1 MGKMVSA
8 ELTGVL
14 ELDQAFAGLPRKVG
28 NLAVRN
34 ALKVAAHPVMRQMEA
49 TAPRSQKPTLMNKI
63 RIRSG
68 GRAPKGAIKRVITF
82 IGEYGVTG
90 HRRKPVRVGAVA
102 YMLHYGTPHVT
113 KYEGWITR
121 AVDERRDRSISIFKT
136 HISSSIKM
144 AMRRA
149 R

>member
-28 NLAVRN
+28 NRAVRN

-49 TAPRSQKPTLMNKI
+49 TAPRSDKPTLMNKI
-63 RIRSG
+63 RIRAG
-68 GRAPKGAIKRVITF
+68 GKAPKGTIKRVITF
-82 IGEYGVTG
+82 IGVYSR
-90 HRRKPVRVGAVA
+90 RRKPVRVGAVA

-113 KYEGWITR
+113 KYKGWITR

-144 AMRRA
+144 AMRRG

>member
-28 NLAVRN
+28 NRAVRN

-63 RIRSG
+63 RIRAG
-68 GRAPKGAIKRVITF
+68 GKAPKGTIKRVITF
-82 IGEYGVTG
+82 IGVYSR
-90 HRRKPVRVGAVA
+90 RRKPVRVGAVA
-102 YMLHYGTPHVT
+102 YMLHYGTPHVS

-144 AMRRA
+144 AMRRG